1 MIFNSSTI
9 ERSRHQQCI
18 FGSIAVQMRYIGVQL
33 RYMRPTLLTGATAAH
48 FVNTARSR
56 GERLYCTS
64 RNTDNKAVCSG
75 VSSHDEIMKHS
86 KNNYKKLH
94 CRHWRLCDD

>member
-18 FGSIAVQMRYIGVQL
+18 FGSIAVQLRYIGVQL
-33 RYMRPTLLTGATAAH
+33 WYMRPALLPDATAAH
-48 FVNTARSR
+48 LVNKLAAAV
-56 GERLYCTS
+56 ERLYCTI

-86 KNNYKKLH
+86 KNNYNKLH